1 MKKSIL
7 LVLLI
12 VTVVINSAAQNRSIN
27 FEETNEWQKVVKKA
41 KKEKR
46 LIFVDCYTSW
56 CGPCTMLAR
65 NVFTND
71 SVADF
76 FNRHFVNVKYDME
89 KDADASALKKQ
100 FGVRAYPTLLFVD
113 PSSGKA
119 IHRMTGA
126 GSPRWLIRE
135 GQLAMEPENN
145 LSNMMKRYAAGE
157 REKAFL
163 WDYASALYTA
173 YMLDEAARVVCEYLE
188 PLPVDSLILSENWY
202 LINRYVTDP
211 LCPLLKRVMA
221 EREKFYVTIG
231 NTKVDNKLSSSIY
244 SAVEYLT
251 QWHGKMKRA
260 FDEKRNQE
268 LIDYLL
274 NTDFVAAPAGLA
286 MLYTAAR
293 VRAGDF
299 RGMLEQ
305 VDKAISYNV
314 FRNNTEVAYFR
325 NNIKK
330 LTGCGDDALAREGIL
345 RIDHFWDNVTNPFE
359 KSNLLKVKAS
369 LQTIIG
375 DTIGIKISTK
385 GAERYYME
393 GLNGLSQEKKQKKI

>member
-46 LIFVDCYTSW
+46 LIFVDCYTLW

-163 WDYASALYTA
+163 WDYASVLYTA

-188 PLPVDSLILSENWY
+188 PLPW
-202 LINRYVTDP
+202 
-211 LCPLLKRVMA
+211 
-221 EREKFYVTIG
+221 
-231 NTKVDNKLSSSIY
+231 
-244 SAVEYLT
+244 
-251 QWHGKMKRA
+251 
-260 FDEKRNQE
+260 
-268 LIDYLL
+268 
-274 NTDFVAAPAGLA
+274 
-286 MLYTAAR
+286 
-293 VRAGDF
+293 
-299 RGMLEQ
+299 
-305 VDKAISYNV
+305 
-314 FRNNTEVAYFR
+314 
-325 NNIKK
+325 
-330 LTGCGDDALAREGIL
+330 
-345 RIDHFWDNVTNPFE
+345 
-359 KSNLLKVKAS
+359 
-369 LQTIIG
+369 II
-375 DTIGIKISTK
+375 
-385 GAERYYME
+385 
-393 GLNGLSQEKKQKKI
+393 